1 MNEQQ
6 STQQPIQESLKAKWL
21 KHGERERL
29 LIATG
34 ILILVSGVSLG
45 YFVGHRQGMSV
56 VGASGSDLDS
66 LKEQVQQQQS
76 SITTLTDTL
85 SKTVQERDIALTTSK
100 GLTDTL
106 AQKTADQT
114 LADSRLKAYRDR
126 LLDFGGI
133 ALALQNVEIVPISQN
148 VFEYHIDLMQ
158 LRQRTSAARGT
169 LSVRL
174 LQGDTVVTVP
184 VSTNINLTDFQRI
197 TGRWT
202 MPSGF
207 TPEFVEIS
215 ANAGGQSLVQRFAWE
230 RGAPMKNMPLTAT
243 PDARTAKVIST
254 AS

>member
-6 STQQPIQESLKAKWL
+6 STQQPVQESLKAKWL

-66 LKEQVQQQQS
+66 LKEQVQQQQL

-85 SKTVQERDIALTTSK
+85 SKTIQERDIALTTTK
-100 GLTDTL
+100 GLTDALT
-106 AQKTADQT
+106 QKNADQA
-114 LADSRLKAYRDR
+114 LVDSRLKAYRDR
-126 LLDFGGI
+126 LLGLGGMS
-133 ALALQNVEIVPISQN
+133 LTLQNVEIIPVSQS
-148 VFEYHIDLMQ
+148 VFEYRIDLMQ
-158 LRQRTSAARGT
+158 LRQRASAARGT

-174 LQGDTVVTVP
+174 LQGETVVTIP
-184 VSTNINLTDFQRI
+184 VSTNVNLTDFQRI
-197 TGRWT
+197 SGRWT

-207 TPEFVEIS
+207 TPEFIEIS
-215 ANAGGQSLVQRFAWE
+215 ADAGGQSIVQRFAWE

-243 PDARTAKVIST
+243 PDARTAKVVTT